1 MTPFKSGTPLYPPHG
16 HALQYLKGIAS
27 SLNSTGRIYLSH
39 EVKQATFDSHS
50 PLPWT
55 LHLYDRSRTRKDPVI
70 RQYHHLIVASGP
82 NHYPYIPSWL
92 GRQEWL
98 DAAPTR
104 RSVTHSIWYR
114 ESEKYTGHIVIVVGA
129 AASGTD
135 IATQV
140 LPYAKEAS
148 AVFLSRRYTV

>member
-1 MTPFKSGTPLYPPHG
+1 M
-16 HALQYLKGIAS
+16 
-27 SLNSTGRIYLSH
+27 H

-55 LHLYDRSRTRKDPVI
+55 LDLYDRSHTHGESFI
-70 RQYHHLIVASGP
+70 RQYDHLIVASGS

-92 GRQEWL
+92 GSQEWL
-98 DAAPTR
+98 DVAPTK
-104 RSVTHSIWYR
+104 RSITHSIWYR
-114 ESEKYTGHIVIVVGA
+114 EPEKYEGHTVIVVGA

-140 LPYAKEAS
+140 LPYAKEVSAAS
-148 AVFLSRRYTV
+148 LNRKVHPSYQYLII